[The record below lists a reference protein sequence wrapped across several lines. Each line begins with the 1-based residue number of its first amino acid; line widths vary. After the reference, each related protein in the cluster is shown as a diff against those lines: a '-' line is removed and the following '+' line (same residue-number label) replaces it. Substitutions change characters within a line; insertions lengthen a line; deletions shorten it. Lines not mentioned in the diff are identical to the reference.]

1 MAIDDNDG
9 YGWLGDG
16 ASGRAGEPE
25 DPPTATGYNGWSNH
39 STWAANLWLS
49 NDEPAYR
56 AAIATLR
63 GLTDAVHA
71 GVHLRSVWRAML
83 SDSAQREARPWGA
96 INWTEIG
103 AAWLEDNKA

>member
-16 ASGRAGEPE
+16 ASGRTGEP
-25 DPPTATGYNGWSNH
+25 DDSPTATGYNGWSNH

-49 NDEPAYR
+49 NDEPTYR

-63 GLTDAVHA
+63 GVTSARLA
-71 GVHLRSVWRAML
+71 GQRLRLVWRSFLPM
-83 SDSAQREARPWGA
+83 SAKREARPSSA

-103 AAWLEDNKA
+103 AAWLEDKA